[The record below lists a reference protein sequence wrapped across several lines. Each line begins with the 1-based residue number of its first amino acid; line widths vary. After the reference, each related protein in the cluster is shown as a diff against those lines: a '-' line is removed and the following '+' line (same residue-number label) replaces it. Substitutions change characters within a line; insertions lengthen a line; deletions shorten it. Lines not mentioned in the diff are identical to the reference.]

1 MPRFLEGGH
10 ECKPPSEGGHYNDY
24 MAKQVT
30 ATTAKA
36 TMLRLLDEAAAGE
49 EIEITRHGRPV
60 ARLVPPAG
68 ARSLKGSFQGRAVT
82 AVKEEGLFS
91 TGEAWNASNTPSA

>member
-1 MPRFLEGGH
+1 
-10 ECKPPSEGGHYNDY
+10 

-30 ATTAKA
+30 ATAAKA
-36 TMLRLLDEAAAGE
+36 TILRLLDEAAAGE

-68 ARSLKGSFQGRAVT
+68 ARSLKGSFRGRAVT
-82 AVKEEGLFS
+82 AADEKDLFS
-91 TGEAWNASNTPSA
+91 TGEAWNSDNPPSA

>member
-1 MPRFLEGGH
+1 
-10 ECKPPSEGGHYNDY
+10 
-24 MAKQVT
+24 MAKRVT

-36 TMLRLLDEAAAGE
+36 TFLRLLDEAAAGE

-68 ARSLKGSFQGRAVT
+68 ARSLKGCFLGAAVT
-82 AVKEEGLFS
+82 AAPEEELFS
-91 TGEAWNASNTPSA
+91 TGETWDAS